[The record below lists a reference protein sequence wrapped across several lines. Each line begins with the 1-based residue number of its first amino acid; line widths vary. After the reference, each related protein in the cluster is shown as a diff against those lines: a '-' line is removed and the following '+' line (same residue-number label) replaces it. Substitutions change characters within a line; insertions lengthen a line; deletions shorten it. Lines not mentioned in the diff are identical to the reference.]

1 MARFVNKRIP
11 LWANIL
17 LISFAVIFVI
27 GAIFCIAS
35 GISALANGT
44 SFVDGCSNI
53 WFSIFP
59 SLEQTTE
66 EVVDEVVEATA
77 SIVK

>member
-1 MARFVNKRIP
+1 MARFVNKGIP

-17 LISFAVIFVI
+17 LISFVAIFVVC
-27 GAIFCIAS
+27 AIFCLAAH
-35 GISALANGT
+35 ISQLVNDT

-59 SLEQTTE
+59 SLKQTTE
-66 EVVDEVVEATA
+66 EVVEEVVEATA
-77 SIVK
+77 SIIK